1 MTCPNCST
9 VFSKGRVCP
18 KCGMDS
24 VLFNKTRAASQKL
37 YNSALAK
44 AKDNNIS
51 GAIDDLKKS
60 IIFDKTNNTA
70 RDLLGLC
77 YYRVGEVADALKH
90 WIISSSYDT
99 DDSRARKYIDDLND
113 NTRMLDKYNDAIRQ
127 YNRAMEY
134 ISQGSTDLAVIQ
146 LKKALDYN
154 PDFVKALCLYAICC
168 IEEKNTALAMECIER
183 ALEIDSGNALALR
196 YKKEIMSMPGFRKL
210 KVKKAEDEVKKANYP
225 AKHKSK
231 NGGRYA
237 PGAFDVLIFF
247 AGVLVAVVILVT
259 LVVPGWVESKD
270 NKIKELETQVTT
282 LKDENENGTSVFAVK
297 YAQLEN
303 ENEELKKQNEQ
314 YKYNEEHSEAI
325 LKIKEAKLLAEQ
337 NKYLEAGRLLD
348 SLDYDSFDDTLKA
361 QIDEAGAVIYG
372 TAGVEAYNEGAAFY
386 EAGNTDGAK
395 ADFEL
400 SYRISPNG
408 EKAAACLLNLG
419 KIAQN
424 SGDNDTAKDYYEK
437 VINNFPDS
445 GYVGEAKQLIE
456 GL

>member
-1 MTCPNCST
+1 MICPNCST

-18 KCGMDS
+18 KCGIDS
-24 VLFNKTRAASQKL
+24 VLFNKSKRASYRL

-44 AKDNNIS
+44 AKENNIS
-51 GAIDDLKKS
+51 GAIEDLKKS
-60 IIFDKTNNTA
+60 IIFDKTNNRA

-99 DDSRARKYIDDLND
+99 DDSRAREYIDDLNE

-134 ISQGSTDLAVIQ
+134 MSQGSTDLAVIQ

-154 PDFVKALCLYAICC
+154 PDFVKALCLYAVCC
-168 IEEKNTALAMECIER
+168 IEDKNVTLAMDCIDR

-196 YKKEIMSMPGFRKL
+196 YKREIMSMPGFKKL
-210 KVKKAEDEVKKANYP
+210 KVKKAEDEVKKTDYA
-225 AKHKSK
+225 AKGKGRAIYK
-231 NGGRYA
+231 PGG
-237 PGAFDVLIFF
+237 FDVLIFL
-247 AGVLVAVVILVT
+247 AGAVAMAVILVT

-270 NKIKELETQVTT
+270 NKIKELEAQVTT

-297 YAQLEN
+297 YAQLEKD
-303 ENEELKKQNEQ
+303 NEELKKENEQ
-314 YKYNEEHSEAI
+314 YKYNEQHSDAI

-337 NKYLEAGRLLD
+337 NKHLEAGKLLD
-348 SLDYDSFDDTLKA
+348 SLDYESFDDTLKA
-361 QIDEAGAVIYG
+361 QIDEAGSLIYG
-372 TAGVEAYNEGAAFY
+372 TAGIAAYNEGAAFL
-386 EAGNTDGAK
+386 ESGNTAEAK

-400 SYRISPNG
+400 SYRISPGG
-408 EKAAACLLNLG
+408 EKAAASLLNLG

-424 SGDNDTAKDYYEK
+424 SGDKESAKDYYEK

-445 GYVGEAKQLIE
+445 GLVGEAKQLIE